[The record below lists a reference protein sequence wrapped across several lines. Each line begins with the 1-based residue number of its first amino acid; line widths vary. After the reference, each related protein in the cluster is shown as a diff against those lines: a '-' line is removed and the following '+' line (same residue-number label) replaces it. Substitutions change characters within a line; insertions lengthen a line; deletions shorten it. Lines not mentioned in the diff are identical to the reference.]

1 MKYKFKYE
9 SNIGGNDG
17 IWEFDTEEEAV
28 RTINQMMES
37 EYERYCDKYPTADVA
52 WLNRLLD
59 VSDTTEIYVS
69 GYDDYTRIIMMW

>member
-1 MKYKFKYE
+1 MSYKYKYE

-28 RTINQMMES
+28 RSIDQVMQS
-37 EYERYCDKYPTADVA
+37 EYDRYCDKYPNADVT

-59 VSDTTEIYVS
+59 CGDETEIYVPNTDE
-69 GYDDYTRIIMMW
+69 YVRIKIMW